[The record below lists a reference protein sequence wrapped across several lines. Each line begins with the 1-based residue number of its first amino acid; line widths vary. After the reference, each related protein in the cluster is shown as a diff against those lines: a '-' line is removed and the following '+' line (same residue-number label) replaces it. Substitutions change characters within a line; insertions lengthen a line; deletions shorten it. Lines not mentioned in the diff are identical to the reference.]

1 MVRQKGLRAAGRENN
16 QRTAQD
22 HLSDRQPLFIH
33 IAMSNSIATISG
45 MSAQISAKASPCGA
59 LSLLSLDLTRGCRVQ

>member
-1 MVRQKGLRAAGRENN
+1 MKMDLQQKISPLIRFDMTI
-16 QRTAQD
+16 RTV
-22 HLSDRQPLFIH
+22 I
-33 IAMSNSIATISG
+33 TSG

>member
-1 MVRQKGLRAAGRENN
+1 
-16 QRTAQD
+16 
-22 HLSDRQPLFIH
+22 
-33 IAMSNSIATISG
+33 MSNSIATIFG